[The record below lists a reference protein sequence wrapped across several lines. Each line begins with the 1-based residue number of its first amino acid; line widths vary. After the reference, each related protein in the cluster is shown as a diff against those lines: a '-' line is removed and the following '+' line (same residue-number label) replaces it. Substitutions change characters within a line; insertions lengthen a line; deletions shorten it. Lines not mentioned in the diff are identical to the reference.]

1 MCLSWKGTERD
12 FNPGNYRRHSWKRV
26 TGDTIK
32 RDYEN
37 GGGGTGN
44 GIKNEN
50 SFVLGLIWSFDVKQK
65 KKKKRVREKTKRKI
79 YSSISIYIKNKKD
92 SDISQLTLDILNF
105 LRRRF

>member
-65 KKKKRVREKTKRKI
+65 RKKKKGERKDEKKNLFEYLYI
-79 YSSISIYIKNKKD
+79 Y
-92 SDISQLTLDILNF
+92 QEQE
-105 LRRRF
+105 RF

>member
-44 GIKNEN
+44 RIKNEN
-50 SFVLGLIWSFDVKQK
+50 SFVLGLIWSFDVKQKK

-92 SDISQLTLDILNF
+92 SDISQLTLD
-105 LRRRF
+105 